1 MQARLKNILV
11 GPEATILQALEAI
24 NNGARQIALV
34 VDEGQRLIGLVTD
47 GDIRRGLLRGIG
59 LDQPVSLVMTTQPT
73 TVLGSGGWTGAL
85 ELMRRLSIHQV
96 PVVDVDGRVIGLE
109 CLDEEVKTPQ
119 QDTWVV
125 LMVGGL
131 GTRLR
136 PLTETV
142 PKPMLPIGGKPLLE
156 TILRTLIGQGYRRF
170 FFSVNYKSEVFQ
182 DYFGDGTRF
191 GARIEYLVENKRLG
205 TAGALGLLPERPD
218 GPVIVMNGD
227 LLTTLNFQQLLN
239 FHCENM
245 AMVTMCT
252 REYKHQVPYGV
263 VKIEGAN
270 LLGIVEKPEHSYFI
284 NAGIYVINPE
294 ILDIIPRDQ
303 FFDMPQLFD
312 KVLGNDQK
320 IVVYPIREYWLDIG
334 QLEDLKRAQSEFEQ
348 VFGE

>member
-11 GPEATILQALEAI
+11 GPDATILQALEAI

-34 VDEGQRLIGLVTD
+34 VDEEQRLVGSVTD

-59 LDQPVSLVMTTQPT
+59 LDQPVSLVMTTQPA
-73 TVLGSGGWTGAL
+73 TVLGSGGWSGAL

-109 CLDEEVKTPQ
+109 CLDEVVKTPQ

-227 LLTTLNFQQLLN
+227 LLTALNFQQLLA
-239 FHCENM
+239 FHCENQAM
-245 AMVTMCT
+245 ATMCT

-263 VKIEGAN
+263 VQIDGAD
-270 LLGIVEKPEHSYFI
+270 LRGIVEKPVHSYFI

-294 ILDIIPRDQ
+294 VLDIIPRDQ